1 MAEEKTEA
9 SRYVIDRSGGL
20 GAVCIID
27 KTTNSS
33 VGKFADGASARK
45 ALGQL
50 EKKGAISR

>member
-1 MAEEKTEA
+1 MTEEKTVS

-27 KTTNSS
+27 TRTNLSI
-33 VGKFADGASARK
+33 GKFADGASARK
-45 ALGQL
+45 ALAQL